1 MSLQG
6 GQAEGQE
13 VTEEGSSALCCP
25 DRATH
30 EHGLEN
36 NEMQDMALIAVH
48 ANHWGLTLKPCL
60 QKQAVS
66 CNPVQEK
73 AEFCVGRT

>member
-6 GQAEGQE
+6 GWAEGQE
-13 VTEEGSSALCCP
+13 VTEEGSSALRCP

-48 ANHWGLTLKPCL
+48 ANHRGLTLKPC
-60 QKQAVS
+60 K
-66 CNPVQEK
+66 N
-73 AEFCVGRT
+73 RR